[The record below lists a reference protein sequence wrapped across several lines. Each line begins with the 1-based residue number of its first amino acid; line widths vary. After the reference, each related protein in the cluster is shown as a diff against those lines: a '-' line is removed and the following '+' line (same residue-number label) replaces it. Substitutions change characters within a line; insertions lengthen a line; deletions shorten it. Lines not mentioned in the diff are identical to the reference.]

1 MRTLQ
6 DVYDYFMA
14 ENAKKQI
21 GIMIALPMYG
31 GMCTGDFALSL
42 SKLSIMLHDL
52 GFKYHVETIYNE
64 SLIPRGRNGLA
75 HSFMQKEEMDYLM
88 FIDADIG
95 FSEIDVL
102 KLLLADR
109 DLSGGAYPKKRI
121 NWSVVEKAVKAGKKG
136 KELEEYTGDFVFNLI
151 SKDGVPDEYGMIEV
165 KHIATGFMLIKRCVF
180 EQLAPNVPVYK
191 ELKDDGSIL
200 EAHDFFQIGRNPETG
215 AYTSE
220 DYFFCNLWRNH
231 GGKIYLNPL
240 IKLSHTGTYVFN
252 GNLKKLGTELL

>member
-1 MRTLQ
+1 MKTLQ

-21 GIMIALPMYG
+21 GVMIALPMYG

-42 SKLSIMLHDL
+42 SKVSIMLHDL
-52 GFKYHVETIYNE
+52 GFKYHVETLYNE
-64 SLIPRGRNGLA
+64 SLIPRGRNTLS
-75 HSFMQKEEMDYLM
+75 HSFMNRPEMDYLM

-109 DLSGGAYPKKRI
+109 DLCGGAYPKKRI
-121 NWSVVEKAVKAGKKG
+121 NWTVVEKAVKAGKTG
-136 KELEEYTGDFVFNLI
+136 KDLKDYTGDFAFNLI
-151 SKDGVPDEYGMIEV
+151 DPDGAPDALGMIEV
-165 KHIATGFMLIKRCVF
+165 KHLATGFMLIKRRVF
-180 EQLAPNVPVYK
+180 EELAPHVPVYR
-191 ELKDDGSIL
+191 ERKDDGSVM

-220 DYFFCNLWRNH
+220 DYFFCNLWRKH
-231 GGKIYLNPL
+231 GGKIYLNPF
-240 IKLSHTGTYVFN
+240 IKLSHTGTYVFE
-252 GNLKKLGTELL
+252 GNLGKLGTEVL